1 MIRYNTDLPIPQ
13 IDSFR
18 ILLVEDEPVIL
29 FLEHKALNTYFPFA
43 IDIIEESTL
52 AAAVARLQADPNFDI
67 IVTDLKLSD
76 AQGTQAVEELARL
89 DLDIPIVVLTVI
101 EGSTWPKKLL
111 LAGADDYLDKSNI
124 VGSLG
129 RVVLNT
135 KVRFELI
142 KQLRQA
148 LTDKDATLRLAA
160 NQIADL
166 ERRLIALESHF
177 SYDLES

>member
-1 MIRYNTDLPIPQ
+1 MIRYNTDMPIPK
-13 IDSFR
+13 IESLR
-18 ILLVEDEPVIL
+18 ILLIENEPVIL
-29 FLEHKALNTYFPFA
+29 FLENKALASYFPFP
-43 IDIIEESTL
+43 IDIIEETTL
-52 AAAVARLQADPNFDI
+52 TAAITRLRADPHFDV
-67 IVTDLKLSD
+67 IVTDLKLDD
-76 AQGTQAVEELARL
+76 AQGTQAVEELVQL

-148 LTDKDATLRLAA
+148 LSDKEATLRLATD
-160 NQIADL
+160 QITDL
-166 ERRLIALESHF
+166 ERRLNALESHF